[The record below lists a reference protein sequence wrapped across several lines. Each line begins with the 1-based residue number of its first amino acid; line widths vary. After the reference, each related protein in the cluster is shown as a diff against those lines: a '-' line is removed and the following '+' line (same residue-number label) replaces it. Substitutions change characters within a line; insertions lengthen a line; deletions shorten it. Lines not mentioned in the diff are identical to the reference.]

1 MHKLHMAWDRI
12 ARIEGGTARPISPA
26 TPPRPLHIRHRPLRW
41 ARRNVLPKARVSLQ
55 APSMRTLSV
64 FLSCAALACV
74 SEHGPLTNR
83 MAQSG
88 THYLTRAARQPV
100 SWQPWGREAFA
111 LAARLDRPVLL
122 YVGADE
128 CRWCAVMDRE
138 VYGDPGRGACCS
150 VRRWGH
156 RSPGCG
162 PPSRPRPARTP
173 PWEASCTRRP

>member
-26 TPPRPLHIRHRPLRW
+26 TPPRPLHIPHRPLRW

-88 THYLTRAARQPV
+88 THYLTRARLGHAVGEGTVLGDAR
-100 SWQPWGREAFA
+100 E
-111 LAARLDRPVLL
+111 
-122 YVGADE
+122 
-128 CRWCAVMDRE
+128 
-138 VYGDPGRGACCS
+138 
-150 VRRWGH
+150 
-156 RSPGCG
+156 
-162 PPSRPRPARTP
+162 
-173 PWEASCTRRP
+173 